1 MIGVKGGKTASDKS
15 VYKKP
20 RQQSK
25 MDANESDNNWNDLFD
40 DRYNVLEDLSNC
52 CSENPLHKNYK
63 MMVGL
68 LHLPLPG

>member
-1 MIGVKGGKTASDKS
+1 
-15 VYKKP
+15 
-20 RQQSK
+20 

-52 CSENPLHKNYK
+52 RSENPLHKNYE

-68 LHLPLPG
+68 LHLSLLG